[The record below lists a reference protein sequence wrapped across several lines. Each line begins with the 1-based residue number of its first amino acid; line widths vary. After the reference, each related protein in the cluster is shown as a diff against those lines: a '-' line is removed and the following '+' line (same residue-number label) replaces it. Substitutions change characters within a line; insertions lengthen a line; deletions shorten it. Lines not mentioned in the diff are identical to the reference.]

1 MLRRMKRWS
10 VLLTL
15 VVIAAAVR
23 VYGRPPA
30 PRALR
35 TVPQPSPASA
45 VARGRL
51 VYERYGC
58 TMCHG
63 ADGKGNFANPNSET
77 DGKVPAVIYVK
88 EGYKPD
94 EVAAVILNGK
104 PSIGRSDPSGPVPP
118 YRMPGWR
125 DRMSQQEVG
134 DLVEYLMSLYPKAA
148 SDKWR

>member
-1 MLRRMKRWS
+1 MKRWGILL
-10 VLLTL
+10 VLVAVG
-15 VVIAAAVR
+15 VVVR
-23 VYGRPPA
+23 AYARPPE
-30 PRALR
+30 
-35 TVPQPSPASA
+35 PQPIRTAATPVPDAPI
-45 VARGRL
+45 ARGRL

-58 TMCHG
+58 MLCHG
-63 ADGKGNFANPNSET
+63 ADGKGNFANLNSET

-104 PSIGRSDPSGPVPP
+104 PVIGRSDPKGPVPP